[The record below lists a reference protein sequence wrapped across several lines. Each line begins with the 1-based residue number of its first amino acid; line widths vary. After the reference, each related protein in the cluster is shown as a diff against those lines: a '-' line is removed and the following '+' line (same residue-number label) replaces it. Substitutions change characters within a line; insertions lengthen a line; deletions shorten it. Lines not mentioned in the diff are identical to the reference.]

1 MNPSLGKPLL
11 QFASPGTPASTPAS
25 AGTLKG
31 LERCKEL
38 GISAME
44 LEWVQMVPKNVEH
57 IEAIGQK
64 AKNLGIVLTIHAP
77 YYVNLNAK
85 DRAILAASKKRILD
99 FSGIAYGEKGEKHHL
114 TLRESD
120 AKWKEFLTVLKKRK
134 IGGVLVVE
142 SPVQEEDVLLLQ
154 KAFAKLKS

>member
-1 MNPSLGKPLL
+1 MRGIGKL
-11 QFASPGTPASTPAS
+11 AYD
-25 AGTLKG
+25 
-31 LERCKEL
+31 L
-38 GISAME
+38 GIT
-44 LEWVQMVPKNVEH
+44 
-57 IEAIGQK
+57 
-64 AKNLGIVLTIHAP
+64 LTVHAP
-77 YYVNLNAK
+77 YYVNLNSREDDK
-85 DRAILAASKKRILD
+85 LLASKKRILD